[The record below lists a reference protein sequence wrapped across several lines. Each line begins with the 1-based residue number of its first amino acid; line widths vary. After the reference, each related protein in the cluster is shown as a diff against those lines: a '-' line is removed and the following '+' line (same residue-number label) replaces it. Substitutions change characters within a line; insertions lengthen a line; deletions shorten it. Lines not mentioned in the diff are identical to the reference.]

1 VSGSA
6 DYRSSCLRSFVI
18 LAAAF
23 IATSANLSCQITPAP
38 VSPGWQDY
46 VGQLAKVSDAPA
58 DPDLLVPL
66 SCRYRVL
73 VEESFTTL
81 KRTPAEA
88 FVLERG
94 GALGEIDGEPWII
107 GSSDG
112 SDSYVP
118 YYRTDPSLLR
128 LQPRLHYDLEFDY
141 RIIDEPDQGFE
152 TIFYSPLGGAQN
164 NWLPGVV
171 ITGPSGSEG

>member
-1 VSGSA
+1 MSGSA
-6 DYRSSCLRSFVI
+6 DYRSSCLRPFVI

-112 SDSYVP
+112 SESYVP
-118 YYRTDPSLLR
+118 YYRTDPCCCGCSRGSTTNRSLTTESSTNPTKDSKR
-128 LQPRLHYDLEFDY
+128 FSTH
-141 RIIDEPDQGFE
+141 
-152 TIFYSPLGGAQN
+152 PLAARRT
-164 NWLPGVV
+164 
-171 ITGPSGSEG
+171 TGCPVW